1 MRHNN
6 SNFKVPGR
14 FEKHECTFI
23 TWPCKG
29 DKEIDLLREEII
41 NMIRVFQEKLD
52 SYISITRFLN

>member
-1 MRHNN
+1 MRINN

-41 NMIRVFQEKLD
+41 NMIKNHPKHQ
-52 SYISITRFLN
+52 FLTHSNFK